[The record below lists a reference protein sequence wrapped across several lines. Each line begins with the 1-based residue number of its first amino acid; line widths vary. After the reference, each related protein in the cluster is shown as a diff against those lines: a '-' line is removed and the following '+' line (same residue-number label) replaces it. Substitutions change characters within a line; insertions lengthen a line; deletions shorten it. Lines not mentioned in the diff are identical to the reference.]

1 MNRHMRGREKNAQ
14 QFINNTTFLWI
25 TKISLVLLTG
35 KTLLQVDRLP
45 SVTEGQVHKVAKESK
60 MGKKD
65 AGRHPWL
72 LLLPPVTAFRP
83 LDSKGWKSVGRWE
96 QCSSARSAEFTQR
109 RVITPRNRLLLC
121 CCLPSLFS

>member
-1 MNRHMRGREKNAQ
+1 MRGREKNAQ

-65 AGRHPWL
+65 AGRHP
-72 LLLPPVTAFRP
+72 
-83 LDSKGWKSVGRWE
+83 
-96 QCSSARSAEFTQR
+96 
-109 RVITPRNRLLLC
+109 
-121 CCLPSLFS
+121 